1 MILKNYQIV
10 KLYEA
15 IIEVINSDNDLSIK
29 VLYKLNKNLKNLN
42 ELKNIIKEQNDQLI
56 IKSYNNGEVAINET
70 GKVMPIQGKEN
81 NYKNFMLKL
90 NELYSIENEVFL
102 DTFLIED
109 LENLDGISKDSKITI
124 LMLIEE

>member
-81 NYKNFMLKL
+81 DYKNFMLKL